1 MMGIH
6 CFISSKDIQK
16 YLYKKEAI
24 IASNGEQVGRF
35 VWEDKNWWQY
45 KVQGAKQ
52 VTADNTR
59 KEQEQKQ

>member
-1 MMGIH
+1 M
-6 CFISSKDIQK
+6 QK
-16 YLYKKEAI
+16 YLDKKEAI

-59 KEQEQKQ
+59 KEQEQNQ